1 MTDETTNIIP
11 LDGCFEQFRDLLT
24 KDVDIPY
31 GRFNYPCRL
40 KLNPLAEYLSVQL
53 HGNSPRGAGS
63 SLPVFARWNWGKV
76 LGAHVLSICDPT
88 LYLDDTLT
96 IGWYLGNKEESAIP
110 GVVAIAERC
119 ADAIGIAREQI
130 IYSGGSGGGFA
141 ALQAAAL
148 AKEGKAVAINPQT
161 DLLQFW
167 PRHIGYY
174 VTKVSGCASLEEA
187 QRVFGDRWN
196 AIRSLQKSCTRGN
209 TPKIVIVQNR
219 NEWHHEKH
227 FTPFAEAFDLD
238 LLEHQSIKGNFM
250 SLLYDGP
257 HEHGPE
263 SSEVVKRINNEG
275 IPFLLNKT
283 IDTFIPDISTH
294 IALVSGKI
302 LAVVQTSGDDYQFAC
317 YLCKDGVTVE
327 KQFYS
332 SNNTFSFNIFEPGK
346 YSCKGFIRDKAGEIF
361 TEISTIIQITEADIL
376 RR

>member
-1 MTDETTNIIP
+1 MTEETTNIIP

-40 KLNPLAEYLSVQL
+40 KLNPLADYLSVQL
-53 HGNSPRGAGS
+53 HGSLPRGAES
-63 SLPVFARWNWGKV
+63 PLPVFARWNWGKV

-119 ADAIGIAREQI
+119 ADAIGIAKGQI

-148 AKEGKAVAINPQT
+148 AKEGKALAINPQT
-161 DLLQFW
+161 DLLK
-167 PRHIGYY
+167 Y
-174 VTKVSGCASLEEA
+174 VQQHLRNYATKASGCASLEEA
-187 QRVFGDRWN
+187 RSVFGDRWN
-196 AIRSLQKSCTRGN
+196 AIHSLQKSCARGN
-209 TPKIVIVQNR
+209 RPKIVIVQNR

-227 FTPFAEAFDLD
+227 FTPFTEAFGLNRQDAK
-238 LLEHQSIKGNFM
+238 SINGNFM

-263 SSEVVKRINNEG
+263 PSEVVKRINNEG
-275 IPFLLNKT
+275 VPFLLNKT
-283 IDTFIPDISTH
+283 IDTGIPDISTH
-294 IALVSGKI
+294 IALASGKI

-317 YLCKDGVTVE
+317 YLCKNGVTVE

-332 SNNTFSFNIFEPGK
+332 SNNKFTFNPSGPGE
-346 YSCKGFIRDKAGEIF
+346 YLCRGFVRNKSNEIF
-361 TEISTIIQITEADIL
+361 SSSSDIINFSP
-376 RR
+376 